1 MPQESDGRN
10 RILKSASVL
19 FAERGF
25 RGVSISDVADAAGL
39 VKSSIYH
46 HFENKEA
53 LYLAVLAEMAR
64 QSREQMEAGAQGDTW
79 RERLRG
85 AVRVLGKLIGPRS
98 QVLSLMLGG
107 MTQVSTNVD
116 HQAVDLIAPVRRE
129 FSAVL
134 RREIESGIQA
144 GELRG
149 IDPELSA
156 ICLIGL
162 VSAALQSLS
171 AFSEQERIDFAFDLF
186 LRGAVQPEV
195 SRESSRINANQ
206 KRD

>member
-1 MPQESDGRN
+1 MSQESDGRN

-53 LYLAVLAEMAR
+53 LYLAVLTEMAR
-64 QSREQMEAGAQGDTW
+64 QSRKQMEDGAQGNTW
-79 RERLRG
+79 RERLQG
-85 AVRVLGKLIGPRS
+85 AVHVLGKLIGPRS
-98 QVLSLMLGG
+98 HVLSLMLGG
-107 MTQVSTNVD
+107 MTQVSANVD
-116 HQAVDLIAPVRRE
+116 HQAVDAIAPMRRE

-134 RREIESGIQA
+134 RREIESGIRA

-149 IDPELSA
+149 IDPELAA

-171 AFSEQERIDFAFDLF
+171 AFSEPERVDFAFDLF
-186 LRGAVQPEV
+186 LRGA
-195 SRESSRINANQ
+195 A
-206 KRD
+206 K

>member
-1 MPQESDGRN
+1 MSVESDGRS

-46 HFENKEA
+46 HFENKQA
-53 LYLAVLAEMAR
+53 LYLAVLSDMAR
-64 QSREQMEAGAQGDTW
+64 QSREQMEAGAQGGTW
-79 RERLRG
+79 RERLSG
-85 AVRVLGKLIGPRS
+85 AVRVLGRLIGPHS

-107 MTQVSTNVD
+107 ITQVSAKIDNQEID
-116 HQAVDLIAPVRRE
+116 SIAPVRLE

-134 RREIESGIQA
+134 RREIESGIRA
-144 GELRG
+144 GDLRSVDLELTT
-149 IDPELSA
+149 

-162 VSAALQSLS
+162 VSAALQSMSTLT
-171 AFSEQERIDFAFDLF
+171 EQERVDLAFDLF
-186 LRGAVQPEV
+186 LRGAV
-195 SRESSRINANQ
+195 RGES
-206 KRD
+206 

>member
-64 QSREQMEAGAQGDTW
+64 QSREQMDAAAQGDTW
-79 RERLRG
+79 RDRLCG

-98 QVLSLMLGG
+98 HVLSLMLGG
-107 MTQVSTNVD
+107 MTQVSANID
-116 HQAVDLIAPVRRE
+116 HQAVDAIAPVRRE

-134 RREIESGIQA
+134 RREIESGIHA

-162 VSAALQSLS
+162 VSAALQSLN
-171 AFSEQERIDFAFDLF
+171 AFSEQERVDFAFDLF
-186 LRGAVQPEV
+186 LRGA
-195 SRESSRINANQ
+195 A
-206 KRD
+206 KADK

>member
-1 MPQESDGRN
+1 MSQESDGRS
-10 RILKSASVL
+10 RILRSASLL

-25 RGVSISDVADAAGL
+25 RGVSISDVAEAAGL

-46 HFENKEA
+46 HFANKEA
-53 LYLAVLAEMAR
+53 LYLAVLTEMAR
-64 QSREQMEAGAQGDTW
+64 QSREQMEAGAQGDSW

-98 QVLSLMLGG
+98 HVLSLMLGG
-107 MTQVSTNVD
+107 MTQVPANIDGHTVD
-116 HQAVDLIAPVRRE
+116 AIGPLRRE

-144 GELRG
+144 GALRE

-156 ICLIGL
+156 ICLVGL
-162 VSAALQSLS
+162 VSAALQSLGI
-171 AFSEQERIDFAFDLF
+171 AAEQERVDFALDLF
-186 LRGAVQPEV
+186 LRGAAKTD
-195 SRESSRINANQ
+195 ST
-206 KRD
+206 